1 LEADDDRLK
10 LCDSL
15 SKTHTNL
22 LANSGPSVVDP
33 RAVRARILVSA
44 RYCDLPTSPGYRRKC
59 ANQVP
64 SDQSDCVGASPT

>member
-15 SKTHTNL
+15 SKAHTNL

-33 RAVRARILVSA
+33 RAVRAN
-44 RYCDLPTSPGYRRKC
+44 LPGQRALLRPSDQSGLPRKC

-64 SDQSDCVGASPT
+64 